1 MKEVKASERNIDE
14 WQSGLWGGG
23 QLYVAYTYHQYMSL
37 LPAGLITVI
46 VFLMWNLCLEST
58 THVYCHLFHYLRR
71 FLPARDV

>member
-14 WQSGLWGGG
+14 WQSSLWGGG
-23 QLYVAYTYHQYMSL
+23 QLYVAYMYHQYMGL